1 MRGWLVS
8 PASEFLLLVLQLMAN
23 WHRPIIQQ
31 VFPPMA
37 LYCNRLW
44 ICVAS
49 LVDFVHCRYQL
60 SISETAKK
68 YLVHSNTVSR
78 QEGKH
83 LRCGNI
89 MQFSGQMSEVVLTKK
104 QLYSGLRNL
113 PMNFAIGTL
122 LSCSN
127 CFVFQVFFT
136 RNLVVPDAYCDRH
149 TFVYLKKDIFEFVLW
164 LQQLDCRFYSII

>member
-8 PASEFLLLVLQLMAN
+8 PTSAFLPLVLQLMAN

-68 YLVHSNTVSR
+68 NLVHSNTVSR
-78 QEGKH
+78 QESKH

-89 MQFSGQMSEVVLTKK
+89 MQFSGYMSGCLRGSFNKETILFWPP
-104 QLYSGLRNL
+104 QLAHEFCYW
-113 PMNFAIGTL
+113 
-122 LSCSN
+122 
-127 CFVFQVFFT
+127 
-136 RNLVVPDAYCDRH
+136 H
-149 TFVYLKKDIFEFVLW
+149 TFIMF
-164 LQQLDCRFYSII
+164 